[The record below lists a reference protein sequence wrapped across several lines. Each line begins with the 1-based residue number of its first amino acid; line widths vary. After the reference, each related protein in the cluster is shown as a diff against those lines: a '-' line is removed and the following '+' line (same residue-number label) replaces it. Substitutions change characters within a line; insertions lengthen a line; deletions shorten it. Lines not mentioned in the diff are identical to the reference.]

1 MWMNY
6 MTNPQT
12 APVKRRILVTR
23 FDPLRLCDFIG
34 GYRQELGCSHEE
46 AAFASADI
54 FRKIEAR
61 SSQLSADTCWAAE
74 VLDQTARRNIRGVQ
88 TARLIMYFER
98 QALSKSKR
106 EPFILI
112 EDDLGGELLASDAA
126 VYFSPSALTGLI
138 EKYWSRDRI
147 PRFIHSDI
155 SGSKQG
161 DSAQPAAR
169 EHLKAREL
177 LTVQRLTGA
186 LMAMLTTCAN
196 KENARR
202 TILSSTLCT
211 KGAQKQGPFSAA
223 QGLTYIADRL
233 GISDFPDTDTVA
245 KYLPPKQ
252 DEA

>member
-1 MWMNY
+1 
-6 MTNPQT
+6 MTSPQT
-12 APVKRRILVTR
+12 APIKRRPLVTR

-34 GYRQELGCSHEE
+34 YYKQELGCSHEE

-54 FRKIEAR
+54 FRKIEVR
-61 SSQLSADTCWAAE
+61 YPQLGTKECWVGE
-74 VLDQTARRNIRGVQ
+74 VLDQTAQRSTLGLL
-88 TARLIMYFER
+88 TARLVRYFEL

-106 EPFILI
+106 EPFILA
-112 EDDLGGELLASDAA
+112 EDDLGEELLASDAA

-138 EKYWSRDRI
+138 EKYWSWDQI
-147 PRFIHSDI
+147 PRFIHSNV
-155 SGSKQG
+155 SGSKQ
-161 DSAQPAAR
+161 SENAQPVAR

-186 LMAMLTTCAN
+186 LMAMLTACAN
-196 KENARR
+196 QENARR

-211 KGAQKQGPFSAA
+211 KGVQKQGPFSAA